1 MTLMQVIYSAEGDER
16 VLGTTSNAIMLLGAF
31 GFACREVAADTPV
44 VVAA

>member
-1 MTLMQVIYSAEGDER
+1 MTLMQVICSAEGDER

-31 GFACREVAADTPV
+31 GFACREVANTPV

>member
-1 MTLMQVIYSAEGDER
+1 MTLMQVICSAEGDER

-31 GFACREVAADTPV
+31 GFACREVAADAPV